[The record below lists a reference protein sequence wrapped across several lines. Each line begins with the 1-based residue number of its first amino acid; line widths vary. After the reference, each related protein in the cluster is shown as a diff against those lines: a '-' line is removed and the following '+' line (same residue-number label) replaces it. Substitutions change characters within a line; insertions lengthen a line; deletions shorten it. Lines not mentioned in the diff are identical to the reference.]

1 MSQETASDCC
11 KVGRTIA
18 VYDLYDF
25 NDELKRRKESGSSL
39 RSLAEFMNTRV
50 VERALEEAA
59 VDIVGD
65 PVDIYEKLTSDEVRS
80 SQRKELESKLQQ
92 QGVDIEQLQSDFVSH
107 QTMKWHLNDCL
118 DIDTSRAAS
127 IDFNRERGTI
137 EWSQARC
144 ENVISQSLSRLQQ
157 ADELQTG
164 SLHITQTVRVTC
176 TDCNRTYKIN
186 DLLAERTCECYTDDE
201 AEMR

>member
-1 MSQETASDCC
+1 MSQEPKPDCC

-18 VYDLYDF
+18 AYNLFEF
-25 NDELKRRKESGSSL
+25 NNELRRRKESGSSL
-39 RSLAEFMNTRV
+39 RELAEFMNTRV
-50 VERALEEAA
+50 VERALEDAG

-65 PVDIYEKLTSDEVRS
+65 PDDIYEKLTDDDVRS

-118 DIDTSRAAS
+118 DIDTSRAAT
-127 IDFNRERGTI
+127 IDFERERGTI

-144 ENVISQSLSRLQQ
+144 EKVISQSLSRLQQ
-157 ADELQTG
+157 ANELQTG